1 MIYNR
6 SLCSS
11 GAREEV
17 AQAAQGADQAGA
29 PAAQGDGATR
39 SPGRVKMRPSVA
51 VWEGLAQV
59 KLGGRQPVLSA
70 GPVHLRPNMQ
80 PSCSLK

>member
-11 GAREEV
+11 GAHEEV
-17 AQAAQGADQAGA
+17 AQAAQGADQTGA
-29 PAAQGDGATR
+29 PVAQGDGAMR
-39 SPGRVKMRPSVA
+39 GPERVKMRPSVA
-51 VWEGLAQV
+51 AWEGLAQV
-59 KLGGRQPVLSA
+59 KLGGRWPVLSV
-70 GPVHLRPNMQ
+70 GPAHLRPNVQ